1 MGMADGDER
10 VRGGAGAIA
19 VAALAQFAMA
29 PVVGRLVRVDA
40 TGGWVEI
47 PGQLGAPV
55 PARSLVPL
63 DAALPREVL
72 LVFEES
78 RLDRPIVVGFLQ
90 DPAAAQAVARV
101 DGQRV
106 VIEGKDEIELRCG
119 SASIVLRRN
128 GRVVIRGLEV
138 ETRARGVNRIRGG
151 SVRIN

>member
-1 MGMADGDER
+1 
-10 VRGGAGAIA
+10 
-19 VAALAQFAMA
+19 
-29 PVVGRLVRVDA
+29 
-40 TGGWVEI
+40 
-47 PGQLGAPV
+47 
-55 PARSLVPL
+55 
-63 DAALPREVL
+63 
-72 LVFEES
+72 
-78 RLDRPIVVGFLQ
+78 VGFLQ